1 MWYISE
7 WTTLKQI
14 PFFKHHIYNI
24 TNLHCTECP
33 ESQSRQEPAVQT
45 YSSES
50 SDTAGGRRM
59 CDVFGW

>member
-1 MWYISE
+1 MNYMGRSVDIEADS
-7 WTTLKQI
+7 L
-14 PFFKHHIYNI
+14 KHHIYNI

-59 CDVFGW
+59 CDVVGW